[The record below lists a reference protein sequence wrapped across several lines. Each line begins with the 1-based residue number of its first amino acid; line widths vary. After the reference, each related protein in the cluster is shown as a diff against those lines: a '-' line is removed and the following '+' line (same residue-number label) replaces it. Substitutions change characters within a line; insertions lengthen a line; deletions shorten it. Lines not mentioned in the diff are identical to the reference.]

1 MTAIAV
7 LGPTASGKS
16 DVALQIAKHMGGE
29 IVSVDSMQV
38 YRGLD
43 IGTAKATHQ
52 MQAEVPHRL
61 IDLVD
66 PADDFSVAQ
75 FQRQG
80 HQVLSQLQDQ
90 RVRPVI
96 CGGSGLHFRSLVD
109 PLEFPPNDP
118 ATRAE
123 IDALGNTEARER
135 LIALDPDA
143 AAHIDLANPRRVT
156 RALEVQALTGLS
168 PSQRATTRPATAVRN
183 YESVVDF
190 VAIGLDPGP
199 ELAERVEHR
208 FDLMLAHG
216 LESEVRRVQ
225 PGLGRLAAQA
235 VGYKELIPVVN
246 GEIDLVAGRD
256 AAIRATRALAKRQR
270 TFFRRDPR
278 IHWVAWDP
286 DPAVR
291 LRAAIEYLDGNGV
304 WTS

>member
-1 MTAIAV
+1 MIAV

-16 DVALQIAKHMGGE
+16 DIAVQIARRCGGE

-43 IGTAKATHQ
+43 IGTAKATRE
-52 MQAEVPHRL
+52 MQSQIGHHL
-61 IDLVD
+61 LDLVEPEQD
-66 PADDFSVAQ
+66 VSVAA
-75 FQRQG
+75 FQREG
-80 HQVLSQLQDQ
+80 RRVLTELGE
-90 RVRPVI
+90 RAATPVV

-109 PLEFPPNDP
+109 PLEFPPHDT
-118 ATRAE
+118 ATRGE
-123 IDALGNTEARER
+123 IDELDAAQARDR
-135 LIALDPDA
+135 LVGLDPGA
-143 AAHIDLANPRRVT
+143 ADHVDLANPRRVA
-156 RALEVQALTGLS
+156 RALEVQILTGLS
-168 PSQRATTRPATAVRN
+168 PSQRAAQPAAAAVRN
-183 YESVVDF
+183 YKPRVEF

-199 ELAERVEHR
+199 ELAQRVNER
-208 FDLMLAHG
+208 FDAMLEQG
-216 LESEVRRVQ
+216 LEDEVRRLQ
-225 PGLGRLAAQA
+225 PRLGRLAGQA

-246 GEIDLVAGRD
+246 GEQDLATGRD

-291 LRAAIEYLDGNGV
+291 LRAALEYLEGTTA